1 MSNGQGSKK
10 KKLQDTRDFHVLYTF
25 AKRMEDLRAKQYFK
39 HLQEVVDFNQTP
51 SSWEKIAV
59 PTQSGQKHVPISSV
73 VDEELLI
80 SFLATL
86 RQFLMNDEAIFL
98 NKIKGIVRRKAEILE
113 GKGVPGLVIEMK
125 RLKEKHKWH
134 EGVKFRID
142 LTDNV
147 GHIVQPLTREELLD
161 LFLYGKYFHST
172 DVIGVR
178 FHFELPKEC
187 VDFCRAL
194 LEYNLRYEVAELLD
208 WYQLVVHI
216 LNEGLV
222 TPTDPLT
229 LPRSF
234 EHP

>member
-1 MSNGQGSKK
+1 MSSRQGKNKK
-10 KKLQDTRDFHVLYTF
+10 KVHDMRDFHLLYTF
-25 AKRMEDLRAKQYFK
+25 AKRMEDLRGKRYFS
-39 HLQEVVDFNQTP
+39 HLQELVDFTQNP
-51 SSWEKIAV
+51 SSWEKIPV
-59 PTQSGQKHVPISSV
+59 PTQPGQTTVPIPSV

-98 NKIKGIVRRKAEILE
+98 NKIKGIVRRKAEALE
-113 GKGVPGLVIEMK
+113 GKGDLGLVMEMK

-142 LTDNV
+142 LTDER
-147 GHIVQPLTREELLD
+147 GQLVQPLTREELMD

-208 WYQLVVHI
+208 WHQLVVHI
-216 LNEGLV
+216 LNNGLV
-222 TPTDPLT
+222 TATDPPA
-229 LPRSF
+229 LPN
-234 EHP
+234 